1 MKWLKS
7 RKNVLFVFQK
17 CTFRFCDYI
26 LLKIR
31 EINAKIT
38 LSHSDF
44 PRYKIKGFS
53 EALDFLNER
62 AVVGGHI
69 DYGEDTFC
77 ALRREAREE
86 LGLEDFEARFLR
98 RYIFE
103 SERERELVNAYRTTI
118 SSTPTPSDELDGGRF
133 WSRTEII
140 NSIGNGVFT
149 PNFESEYM
157 MLFNSGQNKL

>member
-1 MKWLKS
+1 M
-7 RKNVLFVFQK
+7 LF
-17 CTFRFCDYI
+17 R
-26 LLKIR
+26 
-31 EINAKIT
+31 
-38 LSHSDF
+38 S
-44 PRYKIKGFS
+44 
-53 EALDFLNER
+53 
-62 AVVGGHI
+62 
-69 DYGEDTFC
+69 
-77 ALRREAREE
+77 
-86 LGLEDFEARFLR
+86 
-98 RYIFE
+98 FE

>member
-1 MKWLKS
+1 MKEPWSAATLTMARTPSAPCGARPARNWDWRIS
-7 RKNVLFVFQK
+7 R
-17 CTFRFCDYI
+17 RG
-26 LLKIR
+26 
-31 EINAKIT
+31 
-38 LSHSDF
+38 S
-44 PRYKIKGFS
+44 
-53 EALDFLNER
+53 
-62 AVVGGHI
+62 
-69 DYGEDTFC
+69 C
-77 ALRREAREE
+77 AAT
-86 LGLEDFEARFLR
+86 
-98 RYIFE
+98 YFE